1 MPILDA
7 PQTISFLLMPGFSML
22 GLMSAVEPL
31 RVANRFGG
39 MLYEWRFLTADGEP
53 AAASNGMR
61 FVPDGC
67 VYQEGIDG
75 PLFVCAGFDP
85 EATLDDRLRA
95 RLRRVAAAG
104 GIVGGIDTGSVVLA
118 RAGLL
123 DGHRA
128 TVHWESLAAFRET
141 FPDVKVKGYLF
152 EIDRNR
158 HTCSGG
164 TSAID
169 LMLHMIADQHGDPL
183 SVRISEQFIHQRIRG
198 VGEGQRMEPV
208 LRYGVHHPKLLLI
221 LVMMERNIESPLPV
235 SEAARLAGI
244 SERQMHRL
252 FQDHLGESPSRF
264 YLGIRLERAAQLLAQ
279 SDMSVVEIAF
289 ACGFSSGSHLSTR
302 FKHRFGQSPRDFR
315 RDSALDYGSD
325 ADGTGI

>member
-1 MPILDA
+1 MNA

-39 MLYEWRFLTADGEP
+39 ELYAWRFLTAGGGL

-67 VYQEGIDG
+67 LYQEGIEG

-85 EATLDDRLRA
+85 EATLDDRLIVRI
-95 RLRRVAAAG
+95 RRVAAAG
-104 GIVGGIDTGSVVLA
+104 GIVGGIDTGSVILA
-118 RAGLL
+118 RARLL
-123 DGHRA
+123 DGRRA
-128 TVHWESLAAFRET
+128 TVHWESLAAFREA
-141 FPDVKVKGYLF
+141 FPDVNVKGYLF

-169 LMLHMIADQHGDPL
+169 LMLHMIADQHGDL
-183 SVRISEQFIHQRIRG
+183 LAVRISEQFIHQRIRG
-198 VGEGQRMEPV
+198 VGEVQRMEPV
-208 LRYGVHHPKLLLI
+208 LRYGVHHPKLLRI
-221 LVMMERNIESPLPV
+221 LVTMERNVEFPLPV
-235 SEAARLAGI
+235 SEVARIAGI

-252 FQDHLGESPSRF
+252 FRNGLGESPSRF
-264 YLGIRLERAAQLLAQ
+264 YLGIRLERASQLLAQ
-279 SDMSVVEIAF
+279 SDLSVVEIAY

-302 FKHRFGQSPRDFR
+302 FKRRFGQSPRDFR
-315 RDSALDYGSD
+315 RDSALDYG
-325 ADGTGI
+325 ADDGGTGI